1 MRFRFPFRRN
11 ALRRFFFF
19 LAAFTLIALPLHYL
33 ISQSRLKI
41 NTAQYLWPTNAS
53 RSLSSSFAETRT
65 GHFHFGIDI
74 RTQQRTGFPCY
85 AVADGYVARIKVSP
99 YGYGRV
105 LYLQLQDGNMA
116 VYAHLQK
123 FTPSVERVVRAE
135 QMRAKQFRC
144 EMFFQPEELP
154 FKRGDIV
161 AYTGDSGVGSPH
173 LHFEIRDGA
182 GYCNPFLYGFTVADS
197 QAPVP
202 EKVAFF
208 PLDGN
213 SEVNDGFHP
222 QIVRLTLERMN
233 RYRVQQTPALFG
245 RIGLGISAYDR
256 VNDSSNQL
264 GLYALDLYIDDS
276 LAFSARY
283 DAFDFYKEK
292 QIDLERNYRL
302 RRKTGEAF
310 NHLFK
315 DPSISVDFYRAGD
328 GILDSHDL
336 APGIHEYE
344 IVLTDFAGN
353 AARIR
358 GGFEIKASS
367 LYPPLTGY
375 TRIFGFFGHRQDP
388 TQHPRASASAGSAP
402 SAEFFDDYVV
412 FSLPNGKAAGNPQL
426 SLLEPYR
433 CEIPLIP
440 MNGKH
445 VGKLLLQPFPPGYW
459 TVVAQREPTA
469 GFTRTDTAF
478 WYIQPIKTSGGTALS
493 EDGDFIA
500 EFDRDAVYRTLY
512 ARVIAEK
519 SPADDTYKSP
529 IYRLEPNDVPIRGS
543 VRISIRIPETETQPE
558 KLGVYKLT
566 HHGTWAFV
574 DNNLGEKNG
583 FVTGSS
589 PRLESYALRKDVTP
603 PAITWI
609 SPPATTS
616 QRQPTFRMSVRD
628 DLSGLDDRTVVL
640 EVDGEFVLMEYDS
653 EARTISGTV
662 GEPLAPGEHRIKLL
676 LRDFSGNLTEL
687 HRNLRITHP

>member
-1 MRFRFPFRRN
+1 MRFSFPSRRN

-19 LAAFTLIALPLHYL
+19 LAAVSLIAVPLRHL
-33 ISQSRLKI
+33 ISQSHLRKAA
-41 NTAQYLWPTNAS
+41 AQYLWPTNAS

-123 FTPSVERVVRAE
+123 FAPAVEKVVHAE
-135 QMRAKQFRC
+135 QMRTKQFRC
-144 EMFFQPEELP
+144 EMFFQPDELP
-154 FKRGDIV
+154 FKSGEIV

-173 LHFEIRDGA
+173 LHFEIRDGE

-197 QAPVP
+197 LAPIP
-202 EKVAFF
+202 EKIAFF

-213 SEVNDGFHP
+213 SEINDGFHP
-222 QIVRLTLERMN
+222 QIWRPTPDGAN
-233 RYRVQQTPALFG
+233 RYRVQPAPALFG

-256 VNDSSNQL
+256 INDSSNQL
-264 GLYALDLYIDDS
+264 GLYALDLFLDDS
-276 LAFSARY
+276 LTFSARY

-315 DPSISVDFYRAGD
+315 DPAISVNFYRAGD
-328 GILDSHDL
+328 GILDSRNL
-336 APGIHEYE
+336 APGFHEYE
-344 IVLTDFAGN
+344 IVVADFAGN

-358 GGFEIKASS
+358 GRFEIKASS

-388 TQHPRASASAGSAP
+388 ARISRPTASAGSSP
-402 SAEFFDDYVV
+402 TAEFFDDYVV
-412 FSLPNGKAAGNPQL
+412 FTLPTGNAGVQTHL

-433 CEIPLIP
+433 CDIPLIP
-440 MNGKH
+440 LNGRL
-445 VGKLLLQPFPPGYW
+445 VAKLLLQPFPPGYW
-459 TVVAQREPTA
+459 TVETRRESAA
-469 GFTRTDTAF
+469 GFSSADTVA
-478 WYIQPIKTSGGTALS
+478 WYLQPIKPSGGTALA
-493 EDGDFIA
+493 EDGNFIA
-500 EFDRDAVYRTLY
+500 EFDRDAVYRTMY
-512 ARVIAEK
+512 ARVIPER
-519 SPADDTYKSP
+519 SPADGTFLSP
-529 IYRLEPNDVPIRGS
+529 VYRLEPDDVPIRGS
-543 VRISIRIPETETQPE
+543 VRIAIRIPETETQPE
-558 KLGVYKLT
+558 KLGVYKIT

-574 DNNLGEKNG
+574 DNNLSEKNG

-589 PRLESYALRKDVTP
+589 PRLESYALRKDTAP

-609 SPPATTS
+609 SPPAATS

-628 DLSGLDDRTVVL
+628 DLSGLDDRTVYL
-640 EVDGEFVLMEYDS
+640 EVDGKFVLMEYDS
-653 EARTISGTV
+653 EARTIHGTAD
-662 GEPLAPGEHRIKLL
+662 EPLAPGEHRIKLTL
-676 LRDFSGNLTEL
+676 SDFCGNRAEL
-687 HRNLRITHP
+687 HRTLRITPS

>member
-19 LAAFTLIALPLHYL
+19 LAALSLIGVPLRLILPQSHPKK
-33 ISQSRLKI
+33 IS
-41 NTAQYLWPTNAS
+41 AQYLWPTNAG

-85 AVADGYVARIKVSP
+85 AVADGYVARVKVSP

-123 FTPSVERVVRAE
+123 FAPAVEKVVHAE
-135 QMRAKQFRC
+135 QMRTKQFRC
-144 EMFFQPEELP
+144 EMFFPPEELP

-182 GYCNPFLYGFTVADS
+182 GYCNPFLYGFTVEDS
-197 QAPVP
+197 LSPVP
-202 EKVAFF
+202 ERIAFF

-222 QIVRLTLERMN
+222 QIVRPALEAVN
-233 RYRVQQTPALFG
+233 RYRVQHTPALYG
-245 RIGLGISAYDR
+245 RIGLGVSAYER

-264 GLYALDLYIDDS
+264 GLYALDLYLDDS

-302 RRKTGEAF
+302 RCKTGEAF
-310 NHLFK
+310 HHLFK
-315 DPSISVDFYRAGD
+315 DPAVSVNFYRAGD
-328 GILDSHDL
+328 GILDSRDL
-336 APGIHEYE
+336 TPGIHEYE
-344 IVLTDFAGN
+344 IVLADFAGN
-353 AARIR
+353 AVHIR
-358 GGFEIKASS
+358 GRFEIKASP
-367 LYPPLTGY
+367 LYPPLKGS
-375 TRIFGFFGHRQDP
+375 TRILGFFGLRQDFS
-388 TQHPRASASAGSAP
+388 QRSRSASPSGSSP
-402 SAEFFDDYVV
+402 TAEFFDDYAVL
-412 FSLPNGKAAGNPQL
+412 SLPAGNVGLKTRL
-426 SLLEPYR
+426 SLIEPYR
-433 CEIPLIP
+433 CEIPLILVH
-440 MNGKH
+440 GQLI
-445 VGKLLLQPFPPGYW
+445 GKLLLQPFPPGYW
-459 TVVAQREPTA
+459 TVETRREYSAGSAQ
-469 GFTRTDTAF
+469 TDTAA

-512 ARVIAEK
+512 ARVVFMK
-519 SPADDTYKSP
+519 SPADSTYASP

-543 VRISIRIPETETQPE
+543 VRVAIRIPETEMQPE

-574 DNNLGEKNG
+574 DNNLSEKNG

-589 PRLESYALRKDVTP
+589 PRLESYALRKDTTP
-603 PAITWI
+603 PAVTWI
-609 SPPATTS
+609 APPASTS
-616 QRQPTFRMSVRD
+616 NRRPTFRMSVRD
-628 DLSGLDDRTVVL
+628 DLSGLDDRSVFL
-640 EVDGEFVLMEYDS
+640 EVDGKFVLMEYDS
-653 EARTISGTV
+653 EARTLFGTAE
-662 GEPLAPGEHRIKLL
+662 EPLTLGEHQIRLTL
-676 LRDFSGNLTEL
+676 NDFSGNRAEVHKT
-687 HRNLRITHP
+687 LRITRP